1 MNKTIQRT
9 HLKETAQAI
18 VDLIQKGIEA
28 WHEAGKLIAARMDE
42 NPEFIELMAAE
53 YPELSTEVLYRF
65 EQIGRN
71 QIVPSLLLNDSP
83 GVRRLRK
90 LPYQLQVK
98 HSNEPITLTVRGGST
113 LLVDVRNLTSEQAAQ
128 VFAKDRIRTAAEQR
142 AYIEDRMALEPAS
155 VERANLPYRIV
166 GHELVVMKA
175 CKFTTAELLRLAAD
189 LQ

>member
-1 MNKTIQRT
+1 MKTTLQRT
-9 HLKETAQAI
+9 HVKETAKAI
-18 VDLIQKGIEA
+18 VDLIHKGIQA
-28 WHEAGKLIAARMDE
+28 WHEAGKLIAERMDE
-42 NPEFIELMAAE
+42 NPEFIEQMASE

-83 GVRRLRK
+83 GVRKLRK
-90 LPYQLQVK
+90 MPYQLQVK
-98 HSNEPITLTVRGGST
+98 HSNEPVQVTVRDGSV
-113 LLVDVRNLTSEQAAQ
+113 LLVDVRNLTSDQASQ

-142 AYIEDRMALEPAS
+142 ALIEDKIAIEPAS

-166 GHELVVMKA
+166 GKELVVMTA
-175 CKFTTAELLRLAAD
+175 CRFTTTDLLRIAAD